1 MLDVFILI
9 SRECD
14 VCVLHIIEIFAM
26 ANCEHKD
33 WLFIALLEV
42 RSDETVLLFYSK
54 DKNLYYITYFCVKV
68 EFTVTTTTL
77 IQTWIN

>member
-1 MLDVFILI
+1 MV
-9 SRECD
+9 
-14 VCVLHIIEIFAM
+14 
-26 ANCEHKD
+26 NCEHKD

-54 DKNLYYITYFCVKV
+54 DRNLYYITYFCIKV

-77 IQTWIN
+77 INLDKLKIRSVTDRN

>member
-1 MLDVFILI
+1 
-9 SRECD
+9 
-14 VCVLHIIEIFAM
+14 M

-54 DKNLYYITYFCVKV
+54 DRNLYYITYFCIKV

-77 IQTWIN
+77 INLDKLKIRSVTDRN

>member
-1 MLDVFILI
+1 
-9 SRECD
+9 
-14 VCVLHIIEIFAM
+14 M

-54 DKNLYYITYFCVKV
+54 DRNLYYITYFCIKV

-77 IQTWIN
+77 INLDKLKIRRFSYRSELISVKLRTTRK